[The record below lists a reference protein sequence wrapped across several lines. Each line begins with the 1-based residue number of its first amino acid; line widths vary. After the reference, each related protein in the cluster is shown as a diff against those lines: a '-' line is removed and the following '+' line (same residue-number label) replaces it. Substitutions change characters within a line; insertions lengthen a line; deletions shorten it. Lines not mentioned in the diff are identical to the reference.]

1 MTFARENLKQ
11 QREECLY
18 THISCMEMPPNT
30 QRTSEEWWQGEETQL
45 QSEVAA
51 LTGFCADVIITN
63 ATWAVNQQ
71 HSVKIIVIN
80 VA

>member
-1 MTFARENLKQ
+1 
-11 QREECLY
+11 
-18 THISCMEMPPNT
+18 MEMPPNT

-63 ATWAVNQQ
+63 ATCGGKPTAFSQNNSDKCCIKRPETKDAA
-71 HSVKIIVIN
+71 H
-80 VA
+80 